1 LVINFVRNFHLAEK
15 LGNFSSPNCNDGLT
29 MAERPA
35 SPTELSYTQLAKI
48 APPSLDRRRV
58 VSSSAVNNPA
68 PFSSSSVPPSFV
80 GVPNTNEVGGWQ
92 QMTATST
99 MPPPPHRIPPTS
111 TPVPFRIETTSV
123 SAPPLRWANGEMNN
137 NSIHPHSH
145 TTTITTPMN
154 NDAHNM
160 EDRVSKL
167 AWRLQMDIPPPSSV
181 PSTNYQQDPRF
192 EEIRQFIDSLK
203 SMQLAVTNTLD
214 ESQRTKKSRALN
226 TLLNMF
232 ERVLETSSKSVAA
245 GAASSSSTTDQ
256 QSIENQEDSVI
267 QQHLEATVQQLTN
280 DNRQLSTHCREKD
293 NQMQH
298 LTDEIRR
305 LRLECGRLG
314 DENDRL
320 RSIEIRAREECTRE
334 REQAHVALEAATAA
348 EHVRDGILADY
359 ARLTEE
365 NVELKRNA
373 SNAKVVDDTTVVELE
388 ACRAEMKR
396 LRDIRDR
403 MDNELRKRM
412 AEIVELRRDVANDK
426 LFDNNLAVVTDQ
438 LETCRVE
445 ITRLQN
451 VHDKTIVELQRKTN
465 ELVNVE
471 RRMDELHDTLISE
484 RQERRRLEEELNN
497 SRRSATNASEQLLRL
512 REQFSKARTTRE
524 EEEEDCRS
532 IMLSVI
538 KPNDDVSTTRSK
550 SSTQEQKGLGET
562 LEGMM
567 TMLSSRSLSSSYQG
581 IIDKATIPSLS
592 SHGRGVRMEEDI
604 MPMTT
609 TNNDDDLRVRV
620 DELNAQLDDLI
631 SPRSGKSS
639 LDWTRHGI
647 TTATSLQNSKSN
659 RGDDA
664 LLSPTTSDASSQR
677 GRGVIRDGLSMTT
690 ATTTTTIA
698 DDARKSRFMKNNST
712 VDELIGEYSL
722 DGIDSIKEDIIF
734 SNGGAGMKRTMT
746 HHREENAHPNH
757 LMEYFYGQIKHA
769 K

>member
-1 LVINFVRNFHLAEK
+1 M
-15 LGNFSSPNCNDGLT
+15 T
-29 MAERPA
+29 MADTFRRDRNLADTERPP

-58 VSSSAVNNPA
+58 VSSAVNNPA
-68 PFSSSSVPPSFV
+68 PFLSSSVPPSFV
-80 GVPNTNEVGGWQ
+80 GVPSTTMRNYTNEGGWQ
-92 QMTATST
+92 QMTASST
-99 MPPPPHRIPPTS
+99 MPPPPPPHRIPPTS
-111 TPVPFRIETTSV
+111 TPVPFRIETSSV
-123 SAPPLRWANGEMNN
+123 SAPPLRWTNGDQMNNN

-145 TTTITTPMN
+145 TTTITNPM

-167 AWRLQMDIPPPSSV
+167 AWRLQMDMPPPSSV
-181 PSTNYQQDPRF
+181 ASTNYHERHQLSNTDPRF

-203 SMQLAVTNTLD
+203 SMQLAVTNTVD
-214 ESQRTKKSRALN
+214 ESQRMKKSRALN
-226 TLLNMF
+226 TLLTMF
-232 ERVLETSSKSVAA
+232 ERVLETSSKNVV
-245 GAASSSSTTDQ
+245 GAASSSSTDQ

-267 QQHLEATVQQLTN
+267 QQHLEATVQQLNN
-280 DNRQLSTHCREKD
+280 DNLQLSTYCREKD
-293 NQMQH
+293 NQLQH

-305 LRLECGRLG
+305 LRLECGRLV
-314 DENDRL
+314 DENDQL
-320 RSIEIRAREECTRE
+320 RSIELRAREECTRQ
-334 REQAHVALEAATAA
+334 REQAHLALEAATAA

-359 ARLTEE
+359 ARITEE
-365 NVELKRNA
+365 NVELKRDA
-373 SNAKVVDDTTVVELE
+373 SNAKVVDDKTVVELE

-396 LRDIRDR
+396 LRDVRDR
-403 MDNELRKRM
+403 MDNELRKR
-412 AEIVELRRDVANDK
+412 ASEIVELRRDVANAK
-426 LFDNNLAVVTDQ
+426 LFDNNLGVVTDQ

-445 ITRLQN
+445 MTRLQN
-451 VHDKTIVELQRKTN
+451 VHGKTINELQRKTN

-484 RQERRRLEEELNN
+484 RQERRRLENELNN
-497 SRRSATNASEQLLRL
+497 SRRSTTNASEQLLRL

-524 EEEEDCRS
+524 EEKDDRS
-532 IMLSVI
+532 LTLSVV
-538 KPNDDVSTTRSK
+538 KPNDDISMTRSK

-567 TMLSSRSLSSSYQG
+567 TMLSSRSSSSSYQG

-592 SHGRGVRMEEDI
+592 SHGTGVRTEKDI
-604 MPMTT
+604 MPVT
-609 TNNDDDLRVRV
+609 TNNDDDLRARV

-647 TTATSLQNSKSN
+647 TTAVSLQNSKSN
-659 RGDDA
+659 SGEDA

-677 GRGVIRDGLSMTT
+677 GLGGVIRDGLSMTT
-690 ATTTTTIA
+690 ATTTTIA
-698 DDARKSRFMKNNST
+698 DHARKSRLLMKNNST
-712 VDELIGEYSL
+712 VDELIDEYSL

-734 SNGGAGMKRTMT
+734 DNGGAGMSRRTT

>member
-1 LVINFVRNFHLAEK
+1 M
-15 LGNFSSPNCNDGLT
+15 DGTDLSDYGRT
-29 MAERPA
+29 PP

-58 VSSSAVNNPA
+58 VSSAVNNPA
-68 PFSSSSVPPSFV
+68 PFSSSSDVPPSFV
-80 GVPNTNEVGGWQ
+80 GVPSTTMRNNTNEGGWQ

-99 MPPPPHRIPPTS
+99 MPPPHRIPPTS
-111 TPVPFRIETTSV
+111 TPVPFRIETISV
-123 SAPPLRWANGEMNN
+123 SAPPLRWTSGDQMNNN
-137 NSIHPHSH
+137 NSIHPHSQ

-154 NDAHNM
+154 DDAHNM

-181 PSTNYQQDPRF
+181 ASTNYQQHHQLSNNTDPRF

-203 SMQLAVTNTLD
+203 SMQLAVMNTLD

-226 TLLNMF
+226 TLLTMF
-232 ERVLETSSKSVAA
+232 ERVLETSSKSVVVA
-245 GAASSSSTTDQ
+245 GAASSSSTDQ
-256 QSIENQEDSVI
+256 QSIEQQDSVI
-267 QQHLEATVQQLTN
+267 QQHLEATVQQLN
-280 DNRQLSTHCREKD
+280 NENRQLSTYCREKD

-298 LTDEIRR
+298 LTDEVRR

-320 RSIEIRAREECTRE
+320 QSSEIRAREECTRQQ
-334 REQAHVALEAATAA
+334 EQAHVAQQAATAA

-359 ARLTEE
+359 ARITEE

-396 LRDIRDR
+396 LRDVRDR
-403 MDNELRKRM
+403 MDNELRKR
-412 AEIVELRRDVANDK
+412 ASEIVELRRDVANAK
-426 LFDNNLAVVTDQ
+426 QFDNNIAVVTDQ
-438 LETCRVE
+438 LETCRVDM
-445 ITRLQN
+445 TRLQN
-451 VHDKTIVELQRKTN
+451 VHDKTMNELQRKTN

-471 RRMDELHDTLISE
+471 RRLDELHDTLISE

-497 SRRSATNASEQLLRL
+497 SRRSTTNASEQLLRL
-512 REQFSKARTTRE
+512 REQFSMARTTRE
-524 EEEEDCRS
+524 EEEDNRS
-532 IMLSVI
+532 LTLSVV
-538 KPNDDVSTTRSK
+538 KPNDDVSKTRSK
-550 SSTQEQKGLGET
+550 SSTQEHKGSGET

-592 SHGRGVRMEEDI
+592 SHGTGVRMEEDI

-609 TNNDDDLRVRV
+609 MNNDDDLRARV

-639 LDWTRHGI
+639 LDWTRHGST
-647 TTATSLQNSKSN
+647 TTATSMHNSKSN
-659 RGDDA
+659 SGDDA

-677 GRGVIRDGLSMTT
+677 GLGGVIRDGLSITT
-690 ATTTTTIA
+690 ATTTTIA
-698 DDARKSRFMKNNST
+698 DNAQKSRFMKNNST
-712 VDELIGEYSL
+712 VDELIDEYSL

-734 SNGGAGMKRTMT
+734 DNGGAGGMSRTTT
-746 HHREENAHPNH
+746 HHLQREENSHPNH
-757 LMEYFYGQIKHA
+757 LMEYFYGQIKLA